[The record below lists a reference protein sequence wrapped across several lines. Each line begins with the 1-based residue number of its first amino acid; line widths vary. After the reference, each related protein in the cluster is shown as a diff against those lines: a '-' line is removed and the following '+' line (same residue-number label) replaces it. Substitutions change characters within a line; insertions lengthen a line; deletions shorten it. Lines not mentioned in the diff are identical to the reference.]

1 MPDDAPAARSH
12 SATTSPSNPGSPHH
26 TTPRSEQDAG
36 FVHPSSYLR
45 LRTMSRSASTPDK
58 SLDHDERQALWHIRD
73 FLKNHASYDVLPLSF
88 RLIVFDTSLS
98 VKESLNILIQNGIV
112 SAPLWDSSTSTFAGL
127 LTTSDYINVIQY
139 YFQNPAALAKID
151 QFRLSNL
158 REIERALGVA
168 PPETISIDPE
178 KPLYE
183 ACRYMLSSR
192 ARRIPLVSHDSQT
205 DRPTV
210 VSVVTQYRIL
220 KFMAV
225 NVPQTQNL
233 RKPLREIG
241 LGTYKNIVT
250 ASIDTPVINIIHKL
264 VERSISS
271 VPIVNSEGVVYN
283 VFEAVDVITLIK
295 GGVYDDLNLPVGEV
309 LRKRSAD
316 FPGIYTCSTEDG
328 LDTILDTLR
337 KSRVHRFIVVDEYF
351 RLKGVLTLSD
361 ILHYLIIDGDGLTGS
376 SKRSPPVPDMLDM
389 NVTDRLLSQC
399 PRNKSTGSD
408 QAKNQSKVGT
418 ITLINDVDYLPN
430 DTRQRSLRLGPH
442 GDAYPDSAVP
452 VTPVFETPKAYEL
465 VPAKRFRRSPQAS
478 ALFPETKQ
486 DDSSALRNL
495 SNQSRVSEKS
505 NITVHHDPSKRCES
519 PIALGAVL
527 SESSSNPFSDS
538 HAIRRMSNKSS
549 HSVSCRSNRTE
560 IGSSEDCPGPGVRHD
575 IKKSAA
581 MPTTQNGI
589 RVDSRLSSNSSD
601 MASRRILEGTD
612 IARREF
618 ARSRAFLAFNSS
630 APYFDIEALVPP
642 RNVIQNIDKPILK
655 PRSSFFLR
663 IRKAKSSLTMG
674 KNYTVKQKL
683 RHMKTF
689 TNLAAQYPA
698 GSLIGKG
705 LEDLSRLGGE
715 SILSK
720 LPPRYFPGAL
730 KLPTCIAATVSGL
743 LNHGTAVPF
752 IHSELGSQELVSTL
766 YSHYAGQVLGAERL
780 KRKIST
786 TMRSIDLPLVYIN
799 TRRHGK
805 NDDYMHVI
813 STVLKQFL
821 AELPGGILG
830 SMRLYHALEKI
841 YTNRFL
847 HANCLYDPG
856 RKDYLSNVPF
866 SLAGRVRMI
875 ALAILALTTDMQLE
889 LICSIFGLLS
899 VTADESHVMKEFHLE
914 HLHPKSQCGR
924 CEGLADTI
932 ELGERFGQ
940 LLCGVEGRESTLNK
954 KSFQETHTSQ
964 VATMLIDLWKDISRQ
979 FWKWEVIKS

>member
-1 MPDDAPAARSH
+1 
-12 SATTSPSNPGSPHH
+12 
-26 TTPRSEQDAG
+26 
-36 FVHPSSYLR
+36 
-45 LRTMSRSASTPDK
+45 MSRSASTPDK

-376 SKRSPPVPDMLDM
+376 SKRPPPIPDMLDM
-389 NVTDRLLSQC
+389 NVTDRLLSQY

-418 ITLINDVDYLPN
+418 ITMINDADYLPN
-430 DTRQRSLRLGPH
+430 DTRQRSLIPGPRD
-442 GDAYPDSAVP
+442 DAYPDSAVP
-452 VTPVFETPKAYEL
+452 VTSVFETPKAYEL

-495 SNQSRVSEKS
+495 SNQSRASEKS
-505 NITVHHDPSKRCES
+505 NITVHHDPSKRCQS
-519 PIALGAVL
+519 PIALSAVL

-538 HAIRRMSNKSS
+538 HEIRRMSNKSS
-549 HSVSCRSNRTE
+549 HSVPYRSNRTE

-618 ARSRAFLAFNSS
+618 ARSRAFLAFNLS
-630 APYFDIEALVPP
+630 APYFDLEALVPP
-642 RNVIQNIDKPILK
+642 RNVIQNIDKPTLK

-674 KNYTVKQKL
+674 KNFTVKQKL
-683 RHMKTF
+683 RHMKTL

-720 LPPRYFPGAL
+720 LPP
-730 KLPTCIAATVSGL
+730 
-743 LNHGTAVPF
+743 
-752 IHSELGSQELVSTL
+752 SELGSQELVSTL

-780 KRKIST
+780 KRKISR

-841 YTNRFL
+841 YANRFL

-866 SLAGRVRMI
+866 SLAARVRMI
-875 ALAILALTTDMQLE
+875 AFAILALTTDMQLE

-940 LLCGVEGRESTLNK
+940 LLCGIEGRESTLNK
-954 KSFQETHTSQ
+954 ESFQETHTSQ